1 MVRGF
6 RLENHGGEI
15 SYDLCVGW
23 IEVGWWNLPI
33 PWCFLQS
40 DLCNRRA
47 HSFIPP
53 ARCCIQ
59 DLKPL
64 KQEDLFPPSP
74 FAPALRPVRRGAI
87 RPPRGRSRVPFFPA
101 GVPVR
106 QIVPDRPVRRAKAP
120 GAGGGICIV
129 REQRGKPPCGVHG
142 GGPVR
147 EKFFRGNPLS
157 RGGVGIRGMRSRD
170 LKSRQDETRLVGP
183 PLCVFFR
190 SRRDL
195 QGMCLIRRQRRL
207 QRRMAAS
214 FEVGAVNL
222 LFSAS

>member
-33 PWCFLQS
+33 PWCFLL
-40 DLCNRRA
+40 DDVCNRRA

-53 ARCCIQ
+53 ARRWILDQ
-59 DLKPL
+59 KPL
-64 KQEDLFPPSP
+64 KREDLFPSLP
-74 FAPALRPVRRGAI
+74 AGPALRAVSREALRTPCRQ
-87 RPPRGRSRVPFFPA
+87 SRVPFFPD

-106 QIVPDRPVRRAKAP
+106 QIVPDRPARGTGAPLPAAAKTASWREKGGAP
-120 GAGGGICIV
+120 
-129 REQRGKPPCGVHG
+129 RGLHG

-147 EKFFRGNPLS
+147 EKFFRGSPLS
-157 RGGVGIRGMRSRD
+157 RGGVGLRGMRSRD

-190 SRRDL
+190 FWRDL
-195 QGMCLIRRQRRL
+195 QGMCPTRRQRSPAQANRFRL
-207 QRRMAAS
+207 RICPCK
-214 FEVGAVNL
+214 
-222 LFSAS
+222 